1 MINKTFSKILTLGLS
16 IVLITSVLTTFVFY
30 KNYEQ
35 QEKKNLQSTAQIVA
49 SEMNSNDDYSY
60 ISSLNEK
67 NIRITLI
74 DHNGKVLSDS
84 LEDAEKMESHADRPE
99 FKEALETGEGSV
111 IRKSTTVDKT
121 TFYYAVMLGN
131 GNVMRIASSSD
142 SVYYAFYKALIFIAV
157 IMLAVMLISLAL
169 SFVITKSIVK
179 PVVELGQNLDNI
191 DNFKT
196 YDELQPFVD
205 SIKKQNE
212 RKKKLDKQKKEFTAN
227 I

>member
-49 SEMNSNDDYSY
+49 SEMDSNDDYSY
-60 ISSLNEK
+60 ISNLNEK

-111 IRKSTTVDKT
+111 IRKSSH
-121 TFYYAVMLGN
+121 
-131 GNVMRIASSSD
+131 R
-142 SVYYAFYKALIFIAV
+142 
-157 IMLAVMLISLAL
+157 
-169 SFVITKSIVK
+169 
-179 PVVELGQNLDNI
+179 
-191 DNFKT
+191 
-196 YDELQPFVD
+196 
-205 SIKKQNE
+205 
-212 RKKKLDKQKKEFTAN
+212 R
-227 I
+227 